1 MSDDNTTDSTDTT
14 DQDNVDESQNQTGTD
29 NPAGDDTTD
38 WKAQARK
45 HEQRAKENAAAAREL
60 AKLKQSQMSEVEK
73 AATERDEARQAAD
86 ATRAENARLRAAVKY
101 KNLTEDDIET
111 FLGGVPADKVDAA
124 AKALSERIAKATP
137 DASGAEL
144 GAGGKAT
151 PELDPRKIAEA
162 AAKRGGSTF

>member
-1 MSDDNTTDSTDTT
+1 MADTESTTEATTENTEATGTNTEAATATESTD
-14 DQDNVDESQNQTGTD
+14 ELGT
-29 NPAGDDTTD
+29 NGVETLR
-38 WKAQARK
+38 KEREARK
-45 HEQRAKENAAAAREL
+45 AVEREL
-60 AKLKQSQMSEVEK
+60 AKIKKSQMSETEK
-73 AATERDEARQAAD
+73 TATERDEARQEAESA
-86 ATRAENARLRAAVKY
+86 RAENARLRAAVKY

-144 GAGGKAT
+144 GSGGSTKT
-151 PELDPRKIAEA
+151 ELDPRKIAEA